1 MCLFLL
7 ACSLRRGPRQPAC
20 LEIVARMTDLAFE
33 KQPWVSRR
41 SLDLGET
48 VYAAAGMA
56 TWLRRESLR
65 PSSLRSVICGRVRDS
80 DQAQTAPEG
89 TTGSRWAGAGR
100 TQRTRSRTAL
110 AARLPGAPRLAA
122 GVWAPRPLPALRLC
136 CHLPQLFFPRLA
148 CCYGQALISFVP
160 FSLKKKNHYMFFK
173 LEENSGIR
181 RLESGKQRR
190 AARETAPRPQA
201 DDGHCA
207 TRPGPRRLCRLEG
220 NTQRRR
226 VTLATAR
233 ARADRRQTR
242 DAPPRGGQPAR
253 GFHVP

>member
-80 DQAQTAPEG
+80 DQAETAPEG
-89 TTGSRWAGAGR
+89 TAGSRWAGAGR
-100 TQRTRSRTAL
+100 TRRTRSRTAL
-110 AARLPGAPRLAA
+110 GRQASGRPASGRGRLGPASPPGAAALLSFATVVFPPTRLL
-122 GVWAPRPLPALRLC
+122 PRPSSDFLC
-136 CHLPQLFFPRLA
+136 
-148 CCYGQALISFVP
+148 
-160 FSLKKKNHYMFFK
+160 SL
-173 LEENSGIR
+173 
-181 RLESGKQRR
+181 
-190 AARETAPRPQA
+190 
-201 DDGHCA
+201 
-207 TRPGPRRLCRLEG
+207 
-220 NTQRRR
+220 
-226 VTLATAR
+226 
-233 ARADRRQTR
+233 
-242 DAPPRGGQPAR
+242 
-253 GFHVP
+253 